1 MLTNEF
7 KIEELRMNNDFQGSK
22 RYFSGFLAI
31 FAIFLVTIG
40 NSNFANAQSLKDKFS
55 VSDEASQIT
64 VDHSKWDTLLKKFV
78 SPDQNNL
85 NRVQYAKFKAE
96 GKEDLKAY
104 IKSLEKVDVTKLNKD
119 EQFAF
124 WVNLYNS
131 VTIDVILQHYPTT
144 SIRNISFS
152 IIPYSGP
159 WSKKFTKVNN
169 TELSLD
175 DIEHKILRVI
185 WKDPRVHYGVNCA
198 SIGCPNLANAAYT
211 GANLNEMLEA
221 GAKAYVN
228 SPRGVKISGKNV
240 VASKIY
246 SWFKKDFGTSEENIL
261 AHIRQYASADLAKK
275 LEGVKD
281 IYSYEYD
288 WNLNDIV
295 K

>member
-1 MLTNEF
+1 MKEF
-7 KIEELRMNNDFQGSK
+7 NMIKHLQTEKYG
-22 RYFSGFLAI
+22 FSGFLAI
-31 FAIFLVTIG
+31 ALVLIITLG
-40 NSNFANAQSLKDKFS
+40 NSVMANAQSLKDTFKA
-55 VSDEASQIT
+55 SDSASQIT
-64 VDHSKWDTLLKKFV
+64 VNHAAWDELLKKYV
-78 SPDQNNL
+78 IADKNNL
-85 NRVQYAKFKAE
+85 NRVDYKKFKDE
-96 GKEDLKAY
+96 GRDKLKSY
-104 IKSLEKVDVTKLNKD
+104 IKSLEQVDVTKLNKD

-124 WVNLYNS
+124 WLNLYNS
-131 VTIDVILQHYPTT
+131 VTIDVILQHYPTS

-159 WSKKFTKVNN
+159 WGKKLTKVNG

-185 WKDPRVHYGVNCA
+185 WQDPRVHYGVNCA

-211 GANLNEMLEA
+211 GATLNEMLEA
-221 GAKAYVN
+221 GAKAFVN
-228 SPRGVKISGKNV
+228 SPRGVNINGNKV

-261 AHIRQYASADLAKK
+261 AHIRKYASADLAKK
-275 LEGVKD
+275 LEGTKD
-281 IYSYEYD
+281 INDYEYD